1 MGIKNLLSK
10 TKMFLIKNAVYLN
23 HTASRGDLSE
33 SGYKQRAGKSTRPTA
48 HCGCQIERGNSMGRR
63 KGTDATEINT
73 TDSSRTG
80 VSTTESSRTG
90 ISGIAINRTANDQI
104 LREKG
109 NGLAQVAADAG
120 RPDYSGGLLENLTVH
135 VSHAFY
141 RAGFYGW
148 NAPEE
153 TPSFNRLYYL
163 TEGEG
168 MVTLNGVRY
177 YPKAG
182 QLMIMPAG
190 TVQTRTTT
198 RENPYSRYFCHFE
211 ARIGAW
217 PLFHAA
223 PNLYLCPVDEP
234 ERILSLF
241 GEVLTLADRPGPF
254 AAMRIKACLLE
265 LLAYCLEKGGYSD
278 FMDHFMQTDE
288 RGKLAKVLEYIELH
302 LSEPL
307 EVETLAELVHLHPNY
322 FIPYFKKHLG
332 VTPMHYVQQKRIE
345 QAKRLL
351 SFSDAGISEIADR
364 VGMEL
369 AHFSRSFKKA
379 AGVSPSAY
387 RNSTR

>member
-1 MGIKNLLSK
+1 M
-10 TKMFLIKNAVYLN
+10 
-23 HTASRGDLSE
+23 
-33 SGYKQRAGKSTRPTA
+33 TRRIA
-48 HCGCQIERGNSMGRR
+48 
-63 KGTDATEINT
+63 KGTNIQDISRMEVSTKDISRTGFSAADSSGTEINRT
-73 TDSSRTG
+73 EISRTEI
-80 VSTTESSRTG
+80 SRTES
-90 ISGIAINRTANDQI
+90 NRI
-104 LREKG
+104 LRG
-109 NGLAQVAADAG
+109 TSGGLAQDAADGG
-120 RPDYSGGLLENLTVH
+120 RPDFSGGLLENLTVH

-153 TPSFNRLYYL
+153 MPSFNRLYYL

-198 RENPYSRYFCHFE
+198 RENPYSRYFCHFD

-265 LLAYCLEKGGYSD
+265 LLAYCLENGGYSD

-307 EVETLAELVHLHPNY
+307 EVEMLAELVHLHPNY

-345 QAKRLL
+345 LAKRLL
-351 SFSDAGISEIADR
+351 SFSDAGISDIADR